1 MEKLILKKTMNKKII
16 TATLLISDG
25 PVDHSYFIDLL
36 DISSEDLINLLNEI
50 NLEIRNI
57 ELGFEIKYDK
67 NKSDI
72 KTISEISTYLNN
84 VKPPSILKGLSTPAL
99 ETLAIVAYEQPVTKL
114 KISEIRGIESES
126 SIKTLEARGLI
137 ESGGQLDVP
146 GNPILYK
153 TTILF
158 LEKTNL
164 LSLEHLPSI
173 GEYFNSA
180 NEEE

>member
-1 MEKLILKKTMNKKII
+1 MNKKII

-25 PVDHSYFIDLL
+25 PVEHAYFIDLL
-36 DISSEDLINLLNEI
+36 NISPENLINLLSEI
-50 NLEIRNI
+50 NSEMRNI

-114 KISEIRGIESES
+114 KISEIRGVESES

-137 ESGGQLDVP
+137 ETDGQLDVP
-146 GNPILYK
+146 GNPMLYK
-153 TTILF
+153 TTSLF
-158 LEKTNL
+158 LEKTNIS
-164 LSLEHLPSI
+164 SLEDLPSI
-173 GEYFNSA
+173 GEYFNSP

>member
-1 MEKLILKKTMNKKII
+1 MNKKII

-164 LSLEHLPSI
+164 LSLEDLPSI

>member
-114 KISEIRGIESES
+114 KISEIRGVESES

-137 ESGGQLDVP
+137 ESGGQLDIP
-146 GNPILYK
+146 GNPIQYK
-153 TTILF
+153 TTSLF
-158 LEKTNL
+158 LEKTDL
-164 LSLEHLPSI
+164 ESLEGLPSI
-173 GEYFNSA
+173 GEYFDSP
-180 NEEE
+180 EEE

>member
-1 MEKLILKKTMNKKII
+1 MNKKII

-25 PVDHSYFIDLL
+25 PVEHSYFIELL
-36 DISSEDLINLLNEI
+36 GISNEDLIKLLNEI
-50 NLEIRNI
+50 NSDIKNI
-57 ELGFEIKYDK
+57 DLGFEIKYDK

-84 VKPPSILKGLSTPAL
+84 VKPASILKGLSTPAL

-114 KISEIRGIESES
+114 KISEIRGVESES

-153 TTILF
+153 TTSLF
-158 LEKTNL
+158 LEKTDL
-164 LSLEHLPSI
+164 ATLEDLPSI
-173 GEYFNSA
+173 GEYFNSP